1 MGVSLLLKVSPDAG
15 VWGEEASAG
24 WDLHTALAVR
34 LWVSPPRH
42 VGFCLPVHK
51 KEARPSCDGGA
62 L

>member
-15 VWGEEASAG
+15 VWGEEASTG

-34 LWVSPPRH
+34 LWVSPPPTAMWASASP
-42 VGFCLPVHK
+42 FTK
-51 KEARPSCDGGA
+51 RPSCDGGA

>member
-34 LWVSPPRH
+34 LWVSPPPRY

-51 KEARPSCDGGA
+51 KAVM
-62 L
+62 

>member
-34 LWVSPPRH
+34 LWVRHPCH
-42 VGFCLPVHK
+42 VGVCLPVHK